1 MRSKLL
7 RFFPALSL
15 LVLVSVPLLAQAPVP
30 ELDLR
35 QHYVKS
41 ERMIPMRDG
50 VKLFTIIYEP
60 QDKTQRYPFLL
71 LRTPYSIRPYGPD
84 EYREQLGPSPEFD
97 REGFIFVFQ
106 DVRGKFRS
114 EGEFV
119 VMTPPRTRVLRQP
132 TRARITTTPSNGCS
146 TISTTT
152 TAGWGNGASR
162 IPAIRRSWG

>member
-71 LRTPYSIRPYGPD
+71 LRTP
-84 EYREQLGPSPEFD
+84 
-97 REGFIFVFQ
+97 
-106 DVRGKFRS
+106 
-114 EGEFV
+114 
-119 VMTPPRTRVLRQP
+119 
-132 TRARITTTPSNGCS
+132 
-146 TISTTT
+146 
-152 TAGWGNGASR
+152 
-162 IPAIRRSWG
+162 